1 MMHLSEVQIPTA
13 SASRYL
19 QQIRRHWSHK
29 FPVEFT
35 LKSGFVPFS
44 ENRRCGTEHLKRFA
58 FRDDRDDVRWTRL

>member
-35 LKSGFVPFS
+35 LESGFVPFS
-44 ENRRCGTEHLKRFA
+44 ENRRCDIEH
-58 FRDDRDDVRWTRL
+58 